1 MRSTSA
7 ILICLGAAGLTP
19 CFADPPASTAATQ
32 PAATAASA
40 PASAATPAAPA
51 TGQSPAEAKTAAS
64 PDKTASAQSSTPAAP
79 TLDADERHLMDLG
92 YQPEMHNGT
101 KLWCKRQQ
109 EIGSR
114 LGSSVK
120 ECGTATE
127 LVLSEQRAREQF
139 NRPAATVQPGSVSA
153 GK

>member
-7 ILICLGAAGLTP
+7 VLICLGAAGLTP
-19 CFADPPASTAATQ
+19 CFADPPASTAASQ

-51 TGQSPAEAKTAAS
+51 TGQSPAEV
-64 PDKTASAQSSTPAAP
+64 KTASAQSSTPAAP
-79 TLDADERHLMDLG
+79 TLDADERHLMELG
-92 YQPEMHNGT
+92 YQPEMHNGA

-114 LGSSVK
+114 LGSRQKV
-120 ECGTATE
+120 CGSAAE
-127 LVLSEQRAREQF
+127 LVMLEQRAQQQF
-139 NRPAATVQPGSVSA
+139 QQQQAASVLPKSSA
-153 GK
+153 K